1 MVAVVFRQEVIL
13 NRLAML
19 QMVHIRPYEIY
30 HVVVDQVVGHLP
42 DILAVVPGQTQQID
56 LEKRSGLMRLAV
68 AFFPGEIIGITLG
81 MGQNRLISAHLKF
94 KQHLIEIP
102 RFLDERILDKQV
114 IVGHGID
121 KILLQLGVEESVH
134 AVFRRML
141 QFNIH
146 ASLFNRLF
154 QSGESGRNGFGGI
167 LESILRNRGGLQVG
181 ASFSVALT
189 IVDTRNKM
197 AMNVG
202 MEKQFRPLRGLFPEK
217 IKHFVLIC
225 L

>member
-1 MVAVVFRQEVIL
+1 
-13 NRLAML
+13 
-19 QMVHIRPYEIY
+19 
-30 HVVVDQVVGHLP
+30 
-42 DILAVVPGQTQQID
+42 
-56 LEKRSGLMRLAV
+56 
-68 AFFPGEIIGITLG
+68 
-81 MGQNRLISAHLKF
+81 
-94 KQHLIEIP
+94 
-102 RFLDERILDKQV
+102 
-114 IVGHGID
+114 
-121 KILLQLGVEESVH
+121 
-134 AVFRRML
+134 ML

-167 LESILRNRGGLQVG
+167 LESILRYMRSSYNAPDAPVFFMGYKVG